1 LEVEVAFAGEGVEFC
16 GLSHDLFLG
25 DYHICR
31 NLGALPVLAC
41 IHLLAEVEQKEK
53 KCLCL
58 ERMTLDSPFSTLE

>member
-1 LEVEVAFAGEGVEFC
+1 MENEVARAGEGVEFAEY
-16 GLSHDLFLG
+16 SQDLFLG

-58 ERMTLDSPFSTLE
+58 ERMTLDSPFCTLE